1 MQHLHERLSGP
12 LAYFLTSTNRAIEAL
27 SGKPPQGV
35 VIPTRGSVVATGA
48 NRLLKKRLPGS
59 PSGERRLEAAA
70 ADLALGPLVVELP
83 TAQARAARTATEEEA
98 YALANGTDYGL
109 TAGIFSRS
117 PATIERASRAIEAGN
132 VYANRAITAARVGV
146 EPFGGMKMSGT
157 GPKAGGSDYLWCGRS
172 SVRAPRL
179 PFGRASRRASSCRM
193 GRFRMLSEQA
203 YATRAR

>member
-1 MQHLHERLSGP
+1 M
-12 LAYFLTSTNRAIEAL
+12 
-27 SGKPPQGV
+27 
-35 VIPTRGSVVATGA
+35 ATGA

-83 TAQARAARTATEEEA
+83 AAQARAARTATEELFGPILALIPFATEEEA

-157 GPKAGGSDYLWCGRS
+157 GPKAGGSDYLWAFVRRTDAPPDDPARRWRRH
-172 SVRAPRL
+172 RAPLL
-179 PFGRASRRASSCRM
+179 PRPACRRAAGTRRSTTGSMWSSEPRCCSARAD
-193 GRFRMLSEQA
+193 G
-203 YATRAR
+203 TRTPQRYPPG